1 MTKRFRWLVVV
12 FAVFGLVAASC
23 GDDADDAADADTA
36 AAQAEAEA
44 QAAQAEADAAAAEA
58 QAEAAQAE
66 ADAAAA
72 RAEEAATAAAEA
84 QAALDAAMA
93 EAEGAADPEV
103 VAELEAALAAAEA
116 EAAAAEAEAAEAAA
130 AAAAAEEAAAAAAA
144 AAAAEPDDTG
154 PQPLRAAVVTPSAEN
169 DLAFSQSIVDA
180 LHRMEDAGL
189 LSEVAITPGTFIV
202 EDAGVAL
209 RNYAE
214 DGYDLVIAHG
224 SQYGGLLEEI
234 APAFPGTAFAW
245 GTSVETFGQP
255 NISAY
260 TTRSDQGGYAMGLMA
275 ARLAGGS
282 PVGIVGPI
290 EVGDAKLFVDGFAAG
305 VAAGGGTAN
314 SVYTDSFADVQL
326 AAEAA
331 QSFIDN
337 GHAVLTGTAQMTVGA
352 IGVAREN
359 NIPWFGTQSN
369 QTSVAPEIVVANQVY
384 KWDVVLDDLVRDIQ
398 QGSMGGSS
406 YTIDFANGG
415 LVIEYNDAYDL
426 SAEVRAAGDAAV
438 ANFTAGGAAGEEVLD
453 AEPLRAAVVT
463 PSAENDLAFSQ
474 SIVDALHRME
484 DAGLLSEVAIT
495 PGTFIVEDAGV
506 ALRNYAEDGYDLV
519 IAHGSQYGGLL
530 EEIAPNFPGTAFA
543 WGTSVETFGQPNI
556 SAYTTRSDQGGYA
569 MGLAAAV
576 IAGGSPV
583 GIVGPIEV
591 GDAKLFVDGFR
602 AGVEAGGGT
611 ANSVYTDSFADVQ
624 LAAEAAQSFIDNGH
638 AVLTG
643 TAQMTVGAIGVARE
657 NNIPW
662 FGTQSNQTSVGPEVV
677 VANQV
682 YKWDVVLDD
691 LVRDIQRGSMG
702 GSAYT
707 IDFSNGG
714 LVIEYNDAYDLPADC
729 PGGHRRRGGGL
740 HRRLAVHRR
749 RLSRAPDVKTIR

>member
-1 MTKRFRWLVVV
+1 MMKRLRWLVVV
-12 FAVFGLVAASC
+12 SAVFGLIAASC
-23 GDDADDAADADTA
+23 GGDDVVTDTDADAAA

-44 QAAQAEADAAAAEA
+44 AAA
-58 QAEAAQAE
+58 AAQAE

-72 RAEEAATAAAEA
+72 RADTAAAKAAEA
-84 QAALDAAMA
+84 EAALEAAMA
-93 EAEGAADPEV
+93 EAEGAVDPEV
-103 VAELEAALAAAEA
+103 VAELEAQL
-116 EAAAAEAEAAEAAA
+116 EAARADADAAKADAEA
-130 AAAAAEEAAAAAAA
+130 AAAAAEEAAAAATATDT
-144 AAAAEPDDTG
+144 DDTEMMDAE
-154 PQPLRAAVVTPSAEN
+154 PLRAAVVTPSAEN

-180 LHRMEDAGL
+180 LHRMEEAGL
-189 LSEVAITPGTFIV
+189 LSEVAVSPGLFIV
-202 EDAGVAL
+202 EDAGLAL
-209 RNYAE
+209 RDYAE
-214 DGYDLVIAHG
+214 EGYDLVIAHG
-224 SQYGGLLEEI
+224 SQYGGLLEAI
-234 APAFPGTAFAW
+234 SPDFPDTAFAW

-260 TTRSDQGGYAMGLMA
+260 TTSSDEGAYVMGLMA
-275 ARLAGGS
+275 AKLAGGS

-290 EVGDAKLFVDGFAAG
+290 EVGDAKLYVDGFTAG
-305 VAAGGGTAN
+305 VEAGGGTAN

-359 NIPWFGTQSN
+359 GIPWFGTQSN
-369 QTSVAPEIVVANQVY
+369 QTTVGPEIVVANQVY
-384 KWDVVLDDLVRDIQ
+384 RWDVVLDDLVADIQ
-398 QGSMGGSS
+398 ASTYGGNS
-406 YTIDFANGG
+406 YEINFANGG

-426 SAEVRAAGDAAV
+426 PADVRAIGDAAV
-438 ANFTAGGAAGEEVLD
+438 ASFMDV
-453 AEPLRAAVVT
+453 EPLRAAVVT

-484 DAGLLSEVAIT
+484 AAGLLSEVAVS
-495 PGTFIVEDAGV
+495 PGLFIVEDAGL
-506 ALRNYAEDGYDLV
+506 ALRDYAEDGYDLV

-530 EEIAPNFPGTAFA
+530 EAIAPDFPDTAFA

-556 SAYTTRSDQGGYA
+556 SAYTTSSDQGAYA

-591 GDAKLFVDGFR
+591 GDARLYVDGFR

-657 NNIPW
+657 NGIPW
-662 FGTQSNQTSVGPEVV
+662 FGTQSNQTTVGPEIV

-682 YKWDVVLDD
+682 YRWDVVLDD
-691 LVRDIQRGSMG
+691 LVRDIQAGTYG
-702 GSAYT
+702 GNSYEINFA
-707 IDFSNGG
+707 NGG
-714 LVIEYNDAYDLPADC
+714 LVIEYNDAYDLSAAARAAIED
-729 PGGHRRRGGGL
+729 
-740 HRRLAVHRR
+740 AVAGFKDGS
-749 RLSRAPDVKTIR
+749 LSTGVG

>member
-1 MTKRFRWLVVV
+1 MTKRLRWLVVV
-12 FAVFGLVAASC
+12 FAVFGLIAASC
-23 GDDADDAADADTA
+23 GDDDDDGAADTSAAQAEAEAAAAAAEAEAA

-44 QAAQAEADAAAAEA
+44 AEAEAEAAAAKAQEAAAAAEE
-58 QAEAAQAE
+58 AEAAL
-66 ADAAAA
+66 
-72 RAEEAATAAAEA
+72 EEAMAAAE
-84 QAALDAAMA
+84 
-93 EAEGAADPEV
+93 GTVDPEV
-103 VAELEAALAAAEA
+103 VAELEAALEAAEA
-116 EAAAAEAEAAEAAA
+116 EAAAAQAEAEA

-144 AAAAEPDDTG
+144 AAAEAEAEPAG
-154 PQPLRAAVVTPSAEN
+154 PEPLRAAVVTPSAEN

-234 APAFPGTAFAW
+234 APDFPGTAFAW
-245 GTSVETFGQP
+245 GTSVETFGQA

-275 ARLAGGS
+275 ARLAGDS

-290 EVGDAKLFVDGFAAG
+290 EVGDAKLFVDGFEAG
-305 VAAGGGTAN
+305 VEAGGGTAN
-314 SVYTDSFADVQL
+314 PVYTDSFADVQL

-331 QSFIDN
+331 QSFIDS

-426 SAEVRAAGDAAV
+426 PADVRAVGDAAV

-530 EEIAPNFPGTAFA
+530 EEIAPDFPGTAFA
-543 WGTSVETFGQPNI
+543 WGTSVETFGQANI

-576 IAGGSPV
+576 IAGDSPV

-591 GDAKLFVDGFR
+591 GDAKLFVDGFE

-611 ANSVYTDSFADVQ
+611 ANPVYTDSFADVQ
-624 LAAEAAQSFIDNGH
+624 LAAEAAQSFIDSGH

-707 IDFSNGG
+707 IDFANGG
-714 LVIEYNDAYDLPADC
+714 LVIEYNDAYDVPADA
-729 PGGHRRRGGGL
+729 RSAL
-740 HRRLAVHRR
+740 DNAVAGFIDGS
-749 RLSRAPDVKTIR
+749 LSTGVG

>member
-1 MTKRFRWLVVV
+1 MTKRLRWLVVV

-23 GDDADDAADADTA
+23 GDDADDAADDGTA

-44 QAAQAEADAAAAEA
+44 AAAAAEA
-58 QAEAAQAE
+58 EAAAAEAEAAAAQAE

-72 RAEEAATAAAEA
+72 RAEEAAAAAAEA

-93 EAEGAADPEV
+93 EAEGAVDPEV

-116 EAAAAEAEAAEAAA
+116 EAAEAEADAAEAAA

-144 AAAAEPDDTG
+144 AAAEPEDTG

-189 LSEVAITPGTFIV
+189 LSEVAITPSTFIV

-224 SQYGGLLEEI
+224 SQYGGLLQEI
-234 APAFPGTAFAW
+234 APDFPGTAFAW

-260 TTRSDQGGYAMGLMA
+260 TTRSDQGGYAMGVMA
-275 ARLAGGS
+275 ARLAGGD

-290 EVGDAKLFVDGFAAG
+290 EVGDAKLFVDGFRAG
-305 VAAGGGTAN
+305 VEDAGGTAN

-326 AAEAA
+326 AQEAA
-331 QSFIDN
+331 QAFVDQ

-352 IGVAREN
+352 IRVAREEG
-359 NIPWFGTQSN
+359 IPWFGTQSN
-369 QTSVAPEIVVANQVY
+369 QTSVGPEVVVANQVY

-398 QGSMGGSS
+398 GGSMGGSS

-426 SAEVRAAGDAAV
+426 PADVRAAGDAAV
-438 ANFTAGGAAGEEVLD
+438 ASFMAA
-453 AEPLRAAVVT
+453 PLRAAVVT

-495 PGTFIVEDAGV
+495 PSTFIVEDAGV

-530 EEIAPNFPGTAFA
+530 EEIAPDFPGTAFA

-576 IAGGSPV
+576 LAGDSPV

-624 LAAEAAQSFIDNGH
+624 LAQEAAQAFVDQGH

-643 TAQMTVGAIGVARE
+643 TAQMTVGAIRVARE
-657 NNIPW
+657 EGIPW

-691 LVRDIQRGSMG
+691 LVRDIQGGSMG
-702 GSAYT
+702 GSSYT
-707 IDFSNGG
+707 IDFANGG
-714 LVIEYNDAYDLPADC
+714 LVIEYNDAYDLPDDARAAID
-729 PGGHRRRGGGL
+729 G
-740 HRRLAVHRR
+740 AVAGFTDGS
-749 RLSRAPDVKTIR
+749 LSTGVG

>member
-1 MTKRFRWLVVV
+1 MTKRLRWLVVV

-23 GDDADDAADADTA
+23 GDDEADDGADTA

-44 QAAQAEADAAAAEA
+44 AAAAAEADAAAAQAEADAAQAEADAAAS
-58 QAEAAQAE
+58 
-66 ADAAAA
+66 
-72 RAEEAATAAAEA
+72 RAEEAAEAAAEA

-93 EAEGAADPEV
+93 EAEGTVDPEV
-103 VAELEAALAAAEA
+103 VAELEAALAEAEA
-116 EAAAAEAEAAEAAA
+116 EAAAAEAEAAEAAEA
-130 AAAAAEEAAAAAAA
+130 AAEAEAAAAEAA
-144 AAAAEPDDTG
+144 AAAAEPEDTG
-154 PQPLRAAVVTPSAEN
+154 PQPLRAAVVTPSAENDLAFSQSIVDALHRMEDAGLLSEVAITPGTFIVEDAGVALRNYAESGYDLVIAHGSQYGGLLEEIAPDFPGTAFAWGTSVETFGQPNISAYTTRSDQGGYAMGVMAARLAGDSPVGIVGPIEVGDAKLFVDGFRAGVEDAGGTANSVYTDSFADVQLAAEAAQSFIDNGHAVLTGTAQMTVGAIGVARENGIPWFGTQSNQTSVAPEIVVANQVYKWDVVLDDLVRDIQGGSMGGSAYTIDFSNGGLVLEYNDAYDLPADVRAAGDAAVASFMAEPLRAAVVTPSAEN

-234 APAFPGTAFAW
+234 APAFP
-245 GTSVETFGQP
+245 
-255 NISAY
+255 
-260 TTRSDQGGYAMGLMA
+260 D
-275 ARLAGGS
+275 
-282 PVGIVGPI
+282 
-290 EVGDAKLFVDGFAAG
+290 
-305 VAAGGGTAN
+305 
-314 SVYTDSFADVQL
+314 
-326 AAEAA
+326 
-331 QSFIDN
+331 
-337 GHAVLTGTAQMTVGA
+337 
-352 IGVAREN
+352 
-359 NIPWFGTQSN
+359 
-369 QTSVAPEIVVANQVY
+369 
-384 KWDVVLDDLVRDIQ
+384 
-398 QGSMGGSS
+398 
-406 YTIDFANGG
+406 
-415 LVIEYNDAYDL
+415 
-426 SAEVRAAGDAAV
+426 
-438 ANFTAGGAAGEEVLD
+438 
-453 AEPLRAAVVT
+453 
-463 PSAENDLAFSQ
+463 
-474 SIVDALHRME
+474 
-484 DAGLLSEVAIT
+484 
-495 PGTFIVEDAGV
+495 
-506 ALRNYAEDGYDLV
+506 
-519 IAHGSQYGGLL
+519 
-530 EEIAPNFPGTAFA
+530 TAFA

-657 NNIPW
+657 NGIPW

-691 LVRDIQRGSMG
+691 LVRDIQGGSMG

-714 LVIEYNDAYDLPADC
+714 LVIEYNDAYDLPADARAAID
-729 PGGHRRRGGGL
+729 G
-740 HRRLAVHRR
+740 AVAGFTDGS
-749 RLSRAPDVKTIR
+749 LSTGVG

>member
-1 MTKRFRWLVVV
+1 MTRRLRRLVVV
-12 FAVFGLVAASC
+12 FAVFGLLAASC
-23 GDDADDAADADTA
+23 GDDEADDG

-44 QAAQAEADAAAAEA
+44 AAAAAQADAA
-58 QAEAAQAE
+58 AAQAE

-72 RAEEAATAAAEA
+72 RADEAAAAAAEA
-84 QAALDAAMA
+84 EAALAEAMDAA
-93 EAEGAADPEV
+93 EGTVDPEV
-103 VAELEAALAAAEA
+103 VAELEAALADAEAEA
-116 EAAAAEAEAAEAAA
+116 EAAGAEAAEAAA
-130 AAAAAEEAAAAAAA
+130 AAAEAEAAAAAAA
-144 AAAAEPDDTG
+144 AAASEPEDAG

-214 DGYDLVIAHG
+214 DGYHLVIAHG

-234 APAFPGTAFAW
+234 APDFPDTAFAW

-260 TTRSDQGGYAMGLMA
+260 TTRSDQGGYAMGAMA
-275 ARLAGGS
+275 ARLAGDS

-290 EVGDAKLFVDGFAAG
+290 EVGDAKLFVDGFRAG
-305 VAAGGGTAN
+305 VEAGGGTA
-314 SVYTDSFADVQL
+314 SAVYTDSFADVQL

-359 NIPWFGTQSN
+359 GVPWFGTQSN
-369 QTSVAPEIVVANQVY
+369 QTSVGPEVVVANQVY

-398 QGSMGGSS
+398 AGSMGGSA
-406 YTIDFANGG
+406 YIIDFANGG
-415 LVIEYNDAYDL
+415 LVLEYNDAYDL
-426 SAEVRAAGDAAV
+426 PADVRAAGDAAV
-438 ANFTAGGAAGEEVLD
+438 AGFM

-506 ALRNYAEDGYDLV
+506 ALRNYAEDGYHLV

-530 EEIAPNFPGTAFA
+530 EEIAPDFPDTAFA

-569 MGLAAAV
+569 MGAMAARLA
-576 IAGGSPV
+576 GDSPV

-611 ANSVYTDSFADVQ
+611 ASAVYTDSFADVQ

-657 NNIPW
+657 NGVPW

-691 LVRDIQRGSMG
+691 LVRDIQAGSMG
-702 GSAYT
+702 GSAYI
-707 IDFSNGG
+707 IDFANGG
-714 LVIEYNDAYDLPADC
+714 LVIEHNDAYDLPTDARAAID
-729 PGGHRRRGGGL
+729 G
-740 HRRLAVHRR
+740 AVAGFTDGS
-749 RLSRAPDVKTIR
+749 LSTGVG

>member
-1 MTKRFRWLVVV
+1 MTKRLRSLVVV
-12 FAVFGLVAASC
+12 FAVFGLIAASC
-23 GDDADDAADADTA
+23 GDDDADDGAADTA
-36 AAQAEAEA
+36 AAQADAEA
-44 QAAQAEADAAAAEA
+44 AAAAAQAEAAAAEA
-58 QAEAAQAE
+58 EAEAAQAD

-72 RAEEAATAAAEA
+72 RAEEAAAAAAEA

-93 EAEGAADPEV
+93 EAEGAVDPEV
-103 VAELEAALAAAEA
+103 VAELEAALAEAEA
-116 EAAAAEAEAAEAAA
+116 EAAEAEAEAAEAAA

-144 AAAAEPDDTG
+144 AAEPEDTG

-234 APAFPGTAFAW
+234 APAFPDTAFAW

-260 TTRSDQGGYAMGLMA
+260 TTRSDQGGYAMGVMA
-275 ARLAGGS
+275 ARLAGDS

-290 EVGDAKLFVDGFAAG
+290 EVGDAKLFVDGFRAG
-305 VAAGGGTAN
+305 VEDAGGTAN

-359 NIPWFGTQSN
+359 GIPWFGTQSN

-398 QGSMGGSS
+398 GGSMGGSA
-406 YTIDFANGG
+406 YIIDFANGG
-415 LVIEYNDAYDL
+415 LVLEYNDAYDL
-426 SAEVRAAGDAAV
+426 PADVRAAGDAAV
-438 ANFTAGGAAGEEVLD
+438 ASFMAA
-453 AEPLRAAVVT
+453 PLRAAVVT

-530 EEIAPNFPGTAFA
+530 EEIAPAFPDTAFA

-657 NNIPW
+657 NGIPW

-691 LVRDIQRGSMG
+691 LVRDIQGGSMG
-702 GSAYT
+702 GSAYI
-707 IDFSNGG
+707 IDFANGG
-714 LVIEYNDAYDLPADC
+714 LVIEHNDAYDLPADA
-729 PGGHRRRGGGL
+729 RAAIDN
-740 HRRLAVHRR
+740 AVAGFTDGS
-749 RLSRAPDVKTIR
+749 LSTGVG

>member
-1 MTKRFRWLVVV
+1 MTKRLRWLVVV

-23 GDDADDAADADTA
+23 GDDEADDGADTA

-44 QAAQAEADAAAAEA
+44 AAAAAAAEA
-58 QAEAAQAE
+58 DAAQAE

-72 RAEEAATAAAEA
+72 RAEEAAAAAAEA
-84 QAALDAAMA
+84 EAALAEAMDAA
-93 EAEGAADPEV
+93 EGTVDPEV
-103 VAELEAALAAAEA
+103 VAELEAALAEAEA

-130 AAAAAEEAAAAAAA
+130 AAAAA
-144 AAAAEPDDTG
+144 AAAEPEDTG

-214 DGYDLVIAHG
+214 SGYDLVIAHG

-234 APAFPGTAFAW
+234 APDFPGTAFAW

-260 TTRSDQGGYAMGLMA
+260 TTRSDQGGYAMGVMA

-290 EVGDAKLFVDGFAAG
+290 EVGDAKLFVDGFRAG
-305 VAAGGGTAN
+305 VEAGGGTAN
-314 SVYTDSFADVQL
+314 AVYTDSFADVQL

-359 NIPWFGTQSN
+359 GIPWFGTQSN

-398 QGSMGGSS
+398 GGSMGGSA
-406 YTIDFANGG
+406 YTIDFSNGG
-415 LVIEYNDAYDL
+415 LVLEYNDAYDL
-426 SAEVRAAGDAAV
+426 PADVRAAGDAAV
-438 ANFTAGGAAGEEVLD
+438 ASFM

-506 ALRNYAEDGYDLV
+506 ALRNYAESGYDLV

-530 EEIAPNFPGTAFA
+530 EEIAPDFPGTAFA

-569 MGLAAAV
+569 MGVMAARL
-576 IAGGSPV
+576 AGGSPV

-611 ANSVYTDSFADVQ
+611 ANAVYTDSFADVQ

-657 NNIPW
+657 NGIPW
-662 FGTQSNQTSVGPEVV
+662 FGTQSNQTSVAPEIV

-691 LVRDIQRGSMG
+691 LVRDIQGGSMG

-707 IDFSNGG
+707 IDFANGG
-714 LVIEYNDAYDLPADC
+714 LVIEYNDAYDLPADA
-729 PGGHRRRGGGL
+729 RAAIDN
-740 HRRLAVHRR
+740 AVAGFTDGS
-749 RLSRAPDVKTIR
+749 LSTGVG

>member
-1 MTKRFRWLVVV
+1 MTKRLRSLVVV
-12 FAVFGLVAASC
+12 FTVFGLIAASC
-23 GDDADDAADADTA
+23 GDDEEAADGDTA

-44 QAAQAEADAAAAEA
+44 AAEAAEAEAAAAEA
-58 QAEAAQAE
+58 EAEAAQAE

-72 RAEEAATAAAEA
+72 RAEEAAAAAAEA

-93 EAEGAADPEV
+93 EAEGTVDPEV
-103 VAELEAALAAAEA
+103 VAELEAALAEAEA
-116 EAAAAEAEAAEAAA
+116 EAAAAEAEAAEAAE

-144 AAAAEPDDTG
+144 EAAAEMAG
-154 PQPLRAAVVTPSAEN
+154 PEPLRAAVVTPSAEN

-234 APAFPGTAFAW
+234 APAFPDTAFAW

-260 TTRSDQGGYAMGLMA
+260 TTRSDQGGYAMGVMA

-290 EVGDAKLFVDGFAAG
+290 EVGDAKLFVDGFRAG
-305 VAAGGGTAN
+305 VEDAGGTAN

-359 NIPWFGTQSN
+359 GIPWFGTQSN

-398 QGSMGGSS
+398 GGSMGGSA
-406 YTIDFANGG
+406 YTIDFSNGG
-415 LVIEYNDAYDL
+415 LVLEYNDAYDL
-426 SAEVRAAGDAAV
+426 PDDVRAAGDAAV
-438 ANFTAGGAAGEEVLD
+438 ASFM

-530 EEIAPNFPGTAFA
+530 EEIAPAFPDTAFA

-657 NNIPW
+657 NGIPW

-691 LVRDIQRGSMG
+691 LVRDIQGGSMG

-714 LVIEYNDAYDLPADC
+714 LVIEYNDAYDLPADARAAID
-729 PGGHRRRGGGL
+729 G
-740 HRRLAVHRR
+740 AVAGFTDGS
-749 RLSRAPDVKTIR
+749 LSTGVG

>member
-1 MTKRFRWLVVV
+1 MTKRLRWVVVV
-12 FAVFGLVAASC
+12 FAVFGLIAASC
-23 GDDADDAADADTA
+23 GDDADDAPDADTA

-44 QAAQAEADAAAAEA
+44 AAAEA
-58 QAEAAQAE
+58 EAEATAAEAEAAAAQAE

-72 RAEEAATAAAEA
+72 RAEEAAAAAAEA
-84 QAALDAAMA
+84 EAALAEAMDAA
-93 EAEGAADPEV
+93 EGTVDPEV
-103 VAELEAALAAAEA
+103 VAELEAALAEAEA
-116 EAAAAEAEAAEAAA
+116 EAAAAEAAAAEAAA
-130 AAAAAEEAAAAAAA
+130 EAEAAAAAAA
-144 AAAAEPDDTG
+144 AAAAEPAETG
-154 PQPLRAAVVTPSAEN
+154 AQPLRAAVVTPSAEN

-234 APAFPGTAFAW
+234 APNFPGTAFAW

-260 TTRSDQGGYAMGLMA
+260 TTRSDQGGYAMGVMA

-331 QSFIDN
+331 RSFIDN

-352 IGVAREN
+352 IGVARESG
-359 NIPWFGTQSN
+359 IPWFGTQSN

-398 QGSMGGSS
+398 RGAMGGSS
-406 YTIDFANGG
+406 YIIDFANGG

-426 SAEVRAAGDAAV
+426 PADVRAAGDAAV

-453 AEPLRAAVVT
+453 ADPLRAAVVT

-624 LAAEAAQSFIDNGH
+624 LAAEAARSFIDNGH

-657 NNIPW
+657 SGIPW

-691 LVRDIQRGSMG
+691 LVRDIQRGAMG
-702 GSAYT
+702 GSSYI
-707 IDFSNGG
+707 IDFANGG
-714 LVIEYNDAYDLPADC
+714 LVIEYNDAYDLPAAARSAIDD
-729 PGGHRRRGGGL
+729 
-740 HRRLAVHRR
+740 AVAGFVDGS
-749 RLSRAPDVKTIR
+749 LSTGVG

>member
-1 MTKRFRWLVVV
+1 MTKRLRWLVVV

-23 GDDADDAADADTA
+23 GDDEGDDGAADTA

-44 QAAQAEADAAAAEA
+44 AAAAAEADAAAAQAEADAAQAEADAAAS
-58 QAEAAQAE
+58 
-66 ADAAAA
+66 
-72 RAEEAATAAAEA
+72 RAEEAAAAAAEA
-84 QAALDAAMA
+84 EAALAEAMDAA
-93 EAEGAADPEV
+93 EGTVDPEV
-103 VAELEAALAAAEA
+103 VAELEAALAEAEA
-116 EAAAAEAEAAEAAA
+116 EAEAAEAEAAEAAA
-130 AAAAAEEAAAAAAA
+130 AAAEAEEAAAAAAA
-144 AAAAEPDDTG
+144 AAAEAAAEPEMTG

-214 DGYDLVIAHG
+214 SGYDLVIAHG

-234 APAFPGTAFAW
+234 AP
-245 GTSVETFGQP
+245 
-255 NISAY
+255 
-260 TTRSDQGGYAMGLMA
+260 D
-275 ARLAGGS
+275 
-282 PVGIVGPI
+282 
-290 EVGDAKLFVDGFAAG
+290 
-305 VAAGGGTAN
+305 
-314 SVYTDSFADVQL
+314 
-326 AAEAA
+326 
-331 QSFIDN
+331 
-337 GHAVLTGTAQMTVGA
+337 
-352 IGVAREN
+352 
-359 NIPWFGTQSN
+359 
-369 QTSVAPEIVVANQVY
+369 
-384 KWDVVLDDLVRDIQ
+384 
-398 QGSMGGSS
+398 
-406 YTIDFANGG
+406 
-415 LVIEYNDAYDL
+415 
-426 SAEVRAAGDAAV
+426 
-438 ANFTAGGAAGEEVLD
+438 
-453 AEPLRAAVVT
+453 
-463 PSAENDLAFSQ
+463 
-474 SIVDALHRME
+474 
-484 DAGLLSEVAIT
+484 
-495 PGTFIVEDAGV
+495 
-506 ALRNYAEDGYDLV
+506 
-519 IAHGSQYGGLL
+519 
-530 EEIAPNFPGTAFA
+530 FPGTAFA

-611 ANSVYTDSFADVQ
+611 ANAVYTDSFADVQ

-657 NNIPW
+657 NGIPW

-691 LVRDIQRGSMG
+691 LVRDIQGGSMG

-707 IDFSNGG
+707 IDFANGGLVLEYNDAYDLPADVRAAGDAAVASFMAEPLRAAVVTPSAENDLAFSQSIVDALHRMEDAGLLSEVAITPGTFIVEDAGVALRNYAESGYDLVIAHGSQYGGLLEEIAPDFPGTAFAWGTSVETFGQPNISAYTTRSDQGGYAMGLAAAVIAGGSPVGIVGPIEVGDAKLFVDGFRAGVEAGGGTANAVYTDSFADVQLAAEAAQSFIDNGHAVLTGTAQMTVGAIGVARENGIPWFGTQSNQTSVGPEVVVANQVYKWDVVLDDLVRDIQGGSMGGSAYTIDFANGG
-714 LVIEYNDAYDLPADC
+714 LVIEYNDAYDLPADARAAID
-729 PGGHRRRGGGL
+729 G
-740 HRRLAVHRR
+740 AVAGFTDGS
-749 RLSRAPDVKTIR
+749 LSTGVG

>member
-1 MTKRFRWLVVV
+1 MTKRLRTLVVV
-12 FAVFGLVAASC
+12 FTVFGLIAASC
-23 GDDADDAADADTA
+23 GDDEEAADGDAD

-44 QAAQAEADAAAAEA
+44 AAAAAEAEAAAAQAEADAAQAEADAAAS
-58 QAEAAQAE
+58 
-66 ADAAAA
+66 

-93 EAEGAADPEV
+93 EAEGTVDPEV
-103 VAELEAALAAAEA
+103 VAELEAALAEAEA
-116 EAAAAEAEAAEAAA
+116 EAAAAEAEAAEAAE
-130 AAAAAEEAAAAAAA
+130 AAAEAEAAAAAAA
-144 AAAAEPDDTG
+144 AAAAEPEDTG
-154 PQPLRAAVVTPSAEN
+154 PEPLRAAVVTPSAEN

-214 DGYDLVIAHG
+214 SGYDLVIAHG

-234 APAFPGTAFAW
+234 APDFPSTAFAW

-398 QGSMGGSS
+398 GGSMGGSA

-426 SAEVRAAGDAAV
+426 PAEVRAAGDAAV

-530 EEIAPNFPGTAFA
+530 EEIAPNFPDTAFA

-591 GDAKLFVDGFR
+591 GDAKLFVDGFA
-602 AGVEAGGGT
+602 AGVAAGGGT

-707 IDFSNGG
+707 IDFANGG
-714 LVIEYNDAYDLPADC
+714 LVIEYNDAYDLPAAARSALDD
-729 PGGHRRRGGGL
+729 
-740 HRRLAVHRR
+740 AVAGFIDGS
-749 RLSRAPDVKTIR
+749 LSTGVG

>member
-1 MTKRFRWLVVV
+1 MTKRLRSLVVV
-12 FAVFGLVAASC
+12 FTVFGLIAASC
-23 GDDADDAADADTA
+23 GDDEEAADGDTA

-44 QAAQAEADAAAAEA
+44 AAEAAEAEAAAAEA
-58 QAEAAQAE
+58 EAEAAQAE

-72 RAEEAATAAAEA
+72 RAEEAAAAAAEA

-93 EAEGAADPEV
+93 EAEGTVDPEV
-103 VAELEAALAAAEA
+103 VAELEAALAEAEA
-116 EAAAAEAEAAEAAA
+116 EAAAAEAEAAEAAE

-144 AAAAEPDDTG
+144 EAAAEMAG
-154 PQPLRAAVVTPSAEN
+154 PEPLRAAVVTPSAEN

-234 APAFPGTAFAW
+234 APAFPDTAFAW

-260 TTRSDQGGYAMGLMA
+260 TTRSDQGGYAMGLA
-275 ARLAGGS
+275 AAVIAGGS

-290 EVGDAKLFVDGFAAG
+290 EVGDAKLFVDGFRAG
-305 VAAGGGTAN
+305 VEDAGGTAN

-359 NIPWFGTQSN
+359 GIPWFGTQSN
-369 QTSVAPEIVVANQVY
+369 QTSVGPEVVVANQVY

-398 QGSMGGSS
+398 GGSMGGSA
-406 YTIDFANGG
+406 YTIDFSNGG
-415 LVIEYNDAYDL
+415 LVLEYNDAYDL
-426 SAEVRAAGDAAV
+426 PDDVRAAGDAAV
-438 ANFTAGGAAGEEVLD
+438 ASFM

-530 EEIAPNFPGTAFA
+530 EEIAPAFPDTAFA

-602 AGVEAGGGT
+602 AGVEDAGGT

-657 NNIPW
+657 NGIPW

-691 LVRDIQRGSMG
+691 LVRDIQGGSMG

-714 LVIEYNDAYDLPADC
+714 LVIEYNDAYDLPADARAAID
-729 PGGHRRRGGGL
+729 G
-740 HRRLAVHRR
+740 AVAGFTDGS
-749 RLSRAPDVKTIR
+749 LSTGVG

>member
-1 MTKRFRWLVVV
+1 MTKRLRWLVVV

-23 GDDADDAADADTA
+23 GDDEADDGADTA

-44 QAAQAEADAAAAEA
+44 AAAAAAAEA
-58 QAEAAQAE
+58 DAAQAE

-72 RAEEAATAAAEA
+72 RAEEAAAAAAEA
-84 QAALDAAMA
+84 EAALAEAMDAA
-93 EAEGAADPEV
+93 EGTVDPEV
-103 VAELEAALAAAEA
+103 VAELEAALAEAEA

-130 AAAAAEEAAAAAAA
+130 AAAAA
-144 AAAAEPDDTG
+144 AAAEPEDTG

-214 DGYDLVIAHG
+214 SGYDLVIAHG

-234 APAFPGTAFAW
+234 APDFPGTAFAW

-260 TTRSDQGGYAMGLMA
+260 TTRSDQGGYAMGVMA

-305 VAAGGGTAN
+305 VEDAGGTAN
-314 SVYTDSFADVQL
+314 AVYTDSFADVQL

-359 NIPWFGTQSN
+359 GIPWFGTQSN

-398 QGSMGGSS
+398 GGSMGGSA
-406 YTIDFANGG
+406 YTIDFSNGG
-415 LVIEYNDAYDL
+415 LVLEYNDAYDL
-426 SAEVRAAGDAAV
+426 PADVRAAGDAAV
-438 ANFTAGGAAGEEVLD
+438 ASFM

-506 ALRNYAEDGYDLV
+506 ALRNYAESGYDLV

-530 EEIAPNFPGTAFA
+530 EEIAPDFPGTAFA

-569 MGLAAAV
+569 MGVMAARL
-576 IAGGSPV
+576 AGGSPV

-591 GDAKLFVDGFR
+591 GDAKLFVDGFA
-602 AGVEAGGGT
+602 AGVEDAGGT
-611 ANSVYTDSFADVQ
+611 ANAVYTDSFADVQ

-657 NNIPW
+657 NGIPW

-691 LVRDIQRGSMG
+691 LVRDIQAGSMG

-707 IDFSNGG
+707 IDFANGG
-714 LVIEYNDAYDLPADC
+714 LVIEYNDAYDLPADA
-729 PGGHRRRGGGL
+729 RAAIDN
-740 HRRLAVHRR
+740 AVAGFTDGS
-749 RLSRAPDVKTIR
+749 LSTGVG